1 MKIKGTPGTIKIG
14 EIEVAAVES
23 FEMKTPGFTEP
34 TLEWEGT
41 ITGTLGIGAD
51 TYVGDKCKVRFERKI
66 GDGTIETIN
75 RGTEVVTIRVSG
87 PLREVKI

>member
-1 MKIKGTPGTIKIG
+1 MKAQGKFGTIKRRVL
-14 EIEVAAVES
+14 EFKSVES
-23 FEMKTPGFTEP
+23 LEMKTPGFAEP

-41 ITGTLGIGAD
+41 ITGTLKIGAD

-75 RGTEVVTIRVSG
+75 KGTEVVTIRVSG
-87 PLREVKI
+87 PLREVK